1 MKISDINNPDFARQI
16 LSMSIANGTELE
28 FTNERLWVEVTEG
41 QLNASA
47 PSFITE
53 ESGSLKTHIYNQ
65 EINGRFF
72 ILVNAV
78 GTDKNI
84 KYGDP
89 NWIGSAID
97 TSIVAE
103 YVNHYLIDNLLF
115 NEEFKALSI
124 ASDTDNVEMEVL

>member
-16 LSMSIANGTELE
+16 LQMSIANGTELE

-47 PSFITE
+47 PNFVTE
-53 ESGSLKTHIYNQ
+53 ESGSLKSHIYNQ
-65 EINGRFF
+65 EIDGRFF

-78 GTDKNI
+78 GADKNV

-89 NWIGSAID
+89 NWVGAAID
-97 TSIVAE
+97 TQVVAS
-103 YVNHYLIDNLLF
+103 YVNHYSIDNLLF
-115 NEEFKALSI
+115 NDEIKAL
-124 ASDTDNVEMEVL
+124 NVEGI